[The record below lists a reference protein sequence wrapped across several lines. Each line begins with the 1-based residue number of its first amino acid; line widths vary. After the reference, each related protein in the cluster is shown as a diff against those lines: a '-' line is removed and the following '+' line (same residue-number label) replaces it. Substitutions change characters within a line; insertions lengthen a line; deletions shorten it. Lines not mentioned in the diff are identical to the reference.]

1 VSTTGST
8 NLQIARDTSAT
19 ETAVNNFA
27 KAYNDLNTALN
38 QLTAYTPSTTA
49 GQAGQGA
56 ALFGESSVQTI
67 QNQVRNTL
75 FSSLAGLSNSNISL
89 SQIGVGF
96 DKTGTM
102 TVDSTKLDKVLST
115 NPDDIAG
122 LFATVGTPTDSLI
135 NFTSSTTATK
145 AGSYDVN
152 ITQLATQATMLGD
165 VNLNSGPITI
175 AANTTFDVKVD
186 GVSAN
191 VELTAG
197 TYTAAQF
204 ASMLQSAINGS
215 SEMTSAGA
223 SVSASIDSNGS
234 LKLLSNR
241 YGSVSKISVS
251 SSTGTSASTVFGSV
265 TSGADGVDVAGT
277 IGGIAATGSGQIL
290 SAGSNT
296 DAAGLKIEITGGSL
310 GSRGRIDFSQGYA
323 DRLNKLMDT
332 FVGSNGLIST
342 YTDSINSS
350 IKSIDDQRTALND
363 RLATIEQNYR
373 AQFTALD
380 VAVASLQSTQSFLTQ
395 QLAQIAANSG
405 SSSK

>member
-1 VSTTGST
+1 
-8 NLQIARDTSAT
+8 
-19 ETAVNNFA
+19 
-27 KAYNDLNTALN
+27 
-38 QLTAYTPSTTA
+38 
-49 GQAGQGA
+49 
-56 ALFGESSVQTI
+56 
-67 QNQVRNTL
+67 
-75 FSSLAGLSNSNISL
+75 
-89 SQIGVGF
+89 
-96 DKTGTM
+96 
-102 TVDSTKLDKVLST
+102 
-115 NPDDIAG
+115 
-122 LFATVGTPTDSLI
+122 
-135 NFTSSTTATK
+135 
-145 AGSYDVN
+145 
-152 ITQLATQATMLGD
+152 
-165 VNLNSGPITI
+165 
-175 AANTTFDVKVD
+175 
-186 GVSAN
+186 
-191 VELTAG
+191 
-197 TYTAAQF
+197 
-204 ASMLQSAINGS
+204 
-215 SEMTSAGA
+215 
-223 SVSASIDSNGS
+223 
-234 LKLLSNR
+234 
-241 YGSVSKISVS
+241 
-251 SSTGTSASTVFGSV
+251 
-265 TSGADGVDVAGT
+265 VDVAGT